1 MKKFFRAVLVSY
13 TLVLLW
19 LLLFKF
25 SYDPLGVVLHYHERG
40 LNLVPFAGYAQG
52 ALKDAV
58 PNAIVFIPLGLLL
71 SVTMKQ
77 VGFWRKLMYM
87 CCLSISVEA
96 VQYIAA
102 IGRTDIT
109 DVMTN
114 TLGGCIGLVLY
125 KIGRKCLGSDASDW
139 LVSGVIAFL
148 LVVLLVLRTLVF
160 RVRY

>member
-1 MKKFFRAVLVSY
+1 MKKFFHTVLVAY
-13 TLVLLW
+13 VLVLLW

-52 ALKDAV
+52 ALKDAI

-87 CCLSISVEA
+87 CCLSIAVEA
-96 VQYIAA
+96 VQYIGA

-109 DVMTN
+109 DVITN
-114 TLGGCIGLVLY
+114 TVGGCIGLVLY
-125 KIGRKCLGSDASDW
+125 RIGHKYLGGNISDW
-139 LVSGVIAFL
+139 VTTGVVSFL
-148 LVVLLVLRTLVF
+148 LIVVLLLRTLVF
-160 RVRY
+160 KVRY